1 MNRLDNSEIKSD
13 LSTQVFSLH
22 ACEFGFASIVSSA
35 TGVCRVEL
43 DTDVEPLRQSVLN
56 RYPSAIEFELD
67 KSTPDHASHVA
78 EVLEHIGA
86 SKTVNNLF
94 PLDLVGTPFQ
104 HQVWNAMREI
114 PFGETTTYQKLAT
127 KIGRP
132 GSVRAVA
139 NACGANP
146 VAILIPCHRV
156 LRTDGGLGGY
166 RWGVERKRQLL
177 QIEGTLPATE
187 QLTFQSF

>member
-1 MNRLDNSEIKSD
+1 MKRLDNSKIKSD

-22 ACEFGFASIVSSA
+22 PCEFGFASIVTSP

-43 DTDVEPLRQSVLN
+43 DADAEILRQSVLD
-56 RYPSAIEFELD
+56 RYPSAIEFESETAAPL
-67 KSTPDHASHVA
+67 HACRAS
-78 EVLEHIGA
+78 EVLEHIGV
-86 SKTVNNLF
+86 SKTAEDQF
-94 PLDLVGTPFQ
+94 PLDLDGTTFQ
-104 HQVWNAMREI
+104 QQVWQAMRQI
-114 PFGETTTYQKLAT
+114 PFGETTTYQKLAM

-177 QIEGTLPATE
+177 QMEGTLPARE
-187 QLTFQSF
+187 QLTFHSF